1 MILSDVF
8 SSKYLFSFFWD
19 SLESQCNNSLT
30 GMNLGKIIGLLI
42 LAYFGFFF
50 TEFFVMD
57 LFKKPEKIIFE
68 EGMID
73 DSLSFLFVELSLD
86 E

>member
-1 MILSDVF
+1 
-8 SSKYLFSFFWD
+8 
-19 SLESQCNNSLT
+19 
-30 GMNLGKIIGLLI
+30 MNLGKIIGLLI

-50 TEFFVMD
+50 TKFFVMD
-57 LFKKPEKIIFE
+57 LFEKPEKIIFE

-73 DSLSFLFVELSLD
+73 NSLSFLLVELSLD